1 MMSKPASTKDTEMIR
16 RATEPMESI
25 SSEALKNISSCWGK
39 SWKIRHPTA
48 MMAMAVQMVS
58 LMVRFTRGRLAA
70 P

>member
-1 MMSKPASTKDTEMIR
+1 MIR

>member
-48 MMAMAVQMVS
+48 LMAMAVQMVS
-58 LMVRFTRGRLAA
+58 
-70 P
+70 